1 MQKIER
7 NILLTLQTLAHIFDS
22 YHGLLGLIGD
32 DEIDVD
38 ERLQGHLRYTG
49 SLSELCNREGAL
61 RQAIYAER
69 VRNKRLSD
77 DAASL
82 EVSIFIL
89 FFRAFFTFP
98 ARTINNFCVHSNIGN
113 S

>member
-7 NILLTLQTLAHIFDS
+7 SILLTLQTLAHIFDS

-82 EVSIFIL
+82 EVSFLIL
-89 FFRAFFTFP
+89 FFSCIYLPFLLVQSITF
-98 ARTINNFCVHSNIGN
+98 V
-113 S
+113 